1 MEIGN
6 QNDEEMGEN
15 GEEEGGENNEQENEE
30 GEEEEHIGYEPN
42 NDEQVQAHYNIEEYL
57 PYEHKHDQYSCTCCE
72 HYYIEAIKNDS
83 KLPEYKCEV
92 CGNLINRSSL
102 KFYKAKYGNK
112 K

>member
-1 MEIGN
+1 MEQIDENIG
-6 QNDEEMGEN
+6 
-15 GEEEGGENNEQENEE
+15 QENDSL
-30 GEEEEHIGYEPN
+30 
-42 NDEQVQAHYNIEEYL
+42 NDMHNSEKEKIEEYL
-57 PYEHKHDQYSCTCCE
+57 PPNSKHDQYSCTCCE